1 MGFYGILCDFMG
13 FFGIFMGVYG
23 MLWDFYG
30 SLWDVMGFYGI
41 HFLVAGFENVLFNV
55 STYWE

>member
-1 MGFYGILCDFMG
+1 MGFYGILWDFMG

-41 HFLVAGFENVLFNV
+41 HFLVGGLEHVLFNV

>member
-1 MGFYGILCDFMG
+1 MG

-41 HFLVAGFENVLFNV
+41 HFLVGGLEHVLFNV